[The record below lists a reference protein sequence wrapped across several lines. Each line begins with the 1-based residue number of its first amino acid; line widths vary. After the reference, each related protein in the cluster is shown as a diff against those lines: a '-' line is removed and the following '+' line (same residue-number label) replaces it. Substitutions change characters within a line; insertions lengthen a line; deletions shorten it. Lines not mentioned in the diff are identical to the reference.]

1 MKTKLKNDRLE
12 KHMIPDFAVGC
23 RRPTPGNGYLEALSM
38 DNVRV
43 VTAHIQDIVPE
54 GIRLTTGEVIKVDAF
69 ICETAFLLTDS

>member
-1 MKTKLKNDRLE
+1 MRTKLKNPELE

-43 VTAHIQDIVPE
+43 VTDNIEEIVPQ
-54 GIRLTTGEVIKVDAF
+54 GIKLETGEVVEIDTF
-69 ICETAFLLTDS
+69 ICESIV